1 MRRILMVAFHFPP
14 FAGSSGV
21 QRSLRFVQ
29 QLPAHSWQPIVLTAT
44 ASAYENTATDLLDEV
59 PHEIR
64 VHRALALDA
73 SRHLALARRFPGFIA
88 RPDRWV
94 NWAIC
99 ALPLGLALIRH
110 YRPDAIWSTY
120 PIPTAHLIGGL
131 LARASGLPWVADFR
145 DPMVEDGYP
154 ADAATRRAFTR
165 LEQSAVTRAGAS
177 VFVTEGAAAM
187 YRSRY
192 PERAHHICVIENGF
206 DESSFENLH
215 VDPAP
220 LIPGKLT
227 LLHSGL
233 VYPSERDPS
242 GLFAAL
248 ATLRDECRLPP
259 LLVRL
264 RAGGHDASLL
274 QLIEKFRLDGLVELA
289 PPIPYRE
296 ALTEMV
302 RADGL
307 LVLQAANCNQQIP
320 AKVYEYLRAARPILC
335 LGDPVGETARMLR
348 RTGVRHVAPLGDADA
363 IKPVLWGFLDTL
375 GQALPDA
382 SMVAACGRRHRT
394 AELAALLDALVVGA
408 HAHHGA
414 GRAS

>member
-1 MRRILMVAFHFPP
+1 MLSVLMIAFHFPP

-29 QLPAHSWQPIVLTAT
+29 QLPTHGWQPIVLAAT
-44 ASAYENTATDLLDEV
+44 SSAYENTATDLLAEV
-59 PHEIR
+59 PREVR
-64 VHRALALDA
+64 VHRAPALDA
-73 SRHLALARRFPGFIA
+73 SKHLAVASRFPGFLA

-99 ALPLGLALIRH
+99 AVPLGLALIRR

-120 PIPTAHLIGGL
+120 PIPTAHLIGGV

-145 DPMVEDGYP
+145 DPMMEEGYP
-154 ADAATRRAFTR
+154 ADAATWRAFARVERSTM
-165 LEQSAVTRAGAS
+165 ARATSS
-177 VFVTEGAAAM
+177 VFVTDGAAAM

-192 PERAHHICVIENGF
+192 PDRADRVRIIENGF

-215 VDPAP
+215 VDPSP
-220 LIPGKLT
+220 LAPGKVT

-242 GLFAAL
+242 ALFAAL
-248 ATLRDECRLPP
+248 ASLRDEGRLPP
-259 LLVRL
+259 LVVRL
-264 RAGGHDASLL
+264 RATGHDGLL
-274 QLIEKFRLDGLVELA
+274 LELIEKFRIEGLVELA
-289 PPIPYRE
+289 PPVPYRE
-296 ALTEMV
+296 ALTEMI

-335 LGDPVGETARMLR
+335 LGDPAGETTRLLR
-348 RTGVRHVAPLGDADA
+348 RTGVRHVAPLGDAGA
-363 IKPVLWGFLDTL
+363 IKQVLSDFLDTL
-375 GQALPDA
+375 GKVLPDA
-382 SMVAACGRRHRT
+382 GFAATCSRRHRT
-394 AELAALLDALVVGA
+394 AELAALLDSLAVRA
-408 HAHHGA
+408 HAQPGA
-414 GRAS
+414 RRAS